1 MSKSNNRLIKV
12 NFHKPYPQ
20 FGFMKMDMPACPL
33 LRTFLSLFSQV
44 ASCPTWTSSVAK
56 APNVPKMPGWT
67 PWSVR
72 IPILTRPV
80 GQPKGR
86 HRLTMTVDGSCLIRS
101 TKMMKHELWC
111 WESNPVLYLSHYLS
125 NQRRNDPF
133 FRGISMVPGGRW
145 SWT

>member
-1 MSKSNNRLIKV
+1 MSRSHSLIIV

-20 FGFMKMDMPACPL
+20 FGFMKWTCRHAPCWEPSTA
-33 LRTFLSLFSQV
+33 FFSQV
-44 ASCPTWTSSVAK
+44 ASCPTWTSSVPG
-56 APNVPKMPGWT
+56 APNVPKTPGWT